1 MRGGYLLF
9 LAVFVLAGAWLD
21 AAQAETVLERVAR
34 TGQLRAGTRTNAAP
48 FGYINK
54 AGAIDGYG
62 VELMQLIQRRLQEKL
77 GRTVTLD
84 LRTVD
89 TNNRLTTVAEG
100 EVDIVCEAATI
111 TPARLEKV
119 NFSIPFFISGAQF
132 LLKKAQRSTFNV
144 NGTLEKLPIA
154 YVPGTTTS
162 DIIPKIYPLARWLA
176 VENRIVGIQKL
187 NQGQV
192 KAVVSDG
199 ILLLGELVN
208 EGNSPRNYALTP
220 SQPMTTEL
228 YGCILPKLD
237 QEWKQFVDQA
247 IASEENHN
255 LQSRWFNEE
264 GSEFPN
270 IVRTDSR

>member
-9 LAVFVLAGAWLD
+9 LAIFVLGGAWLD
-21 AAQAETVLERVAR
+21 LAQAETVLERVAQ

-48 FGYINK
+48 FGYINSS
-54 AGAIDGYG
+54 GAIDGYG
-62 VELMQLIQRRLQEKL
+62 VELMQLIQRQLQEKL

-100 EVDIVCEAATI
+100 KVDLVCEAATI
-111 TPARLEKV
+111 TQDRLEKV
-119 NFSIPFFISGAQF
+119 NFSIPFFVSGAQF
-132 LLKKAQRSTFNV
+132 LLKKAHRSQFNV
-144 NGTLEKLPIA
+144 NGTLENLPIA

-176 VENRIVGIQKL
+176 VDNRIVGIQKL
-187 NQGQV
+187 NQGEV

-208 EGNSPRNYALTP
+208 EGNSPRNYTLTP

-237 QEWKQFVDQA
+237 QDWKQFVDQV

-255 LQSRWFNEE
+255 LQTQWFNEE

-270 IVRTDSR
+270 IVRTEPR